1 MRHINSVYYGDH
13 VLSKISTVEQHEVSI
28 IQIQD
33 GGRKALLLKEKFY
46 KLANN
51 KKDVACFIR

>member
-1 MRHINSVYYGDH
+1 MKYQ
-13 VLSKISTVEQHEVSI
+13 L
-28 IQIQD
+28 QIQD

>member
-1 MRHINSVYYGDH
+1 M
-13 VLSKISTVEQHEVSI
+13 EQHEVQL
-28 IQIQD
+28 QIQD
-33 GGRKALLLKEKFY
+33 GGRKALLLKEIFY